1 MAEATTAMTP
11 GAMASGAAGTDL
23 DMPEVETA
31 VASVPTSGP
40 MAMIYRLTGGQSP
53 RQLLPAIAGIVVS
66 VIALG
71 FFVSSQQPERT
82 TLYASL
88 PESEKSRV
96 VDALKNA
103 GVDVALD
110 PTTGDVI
117 VPVSDYHSSRMTL
130 AAQGLPASIPDGYDA
145 LSDIP
150 MGSSRS
156 VETVRLKQTQE
167 VELARSIS
175 EIEGLVTAR
184 VHLAIPEKSVFAR
197 ASTPPSGSVFLQ
209 MENGRSLSRQQ
220 VDAIVHLVASS
231 VPFMA
236 KNDVTV
242 VDQYGNLLS
251 RAPQDSAGRVSDAQL
266 EHRIRLEDIYRNR
279 VISLV
284 TPIVGAGNVTAQ
296 VNLDIDFTRS
306 EVTEE
311 LMDPE
316 GNALRSEQ
324 RSSETSSEIIAK
336 GVPGATSN
344 SAPTQTEM
352 NTEQNLGT
360 TDPNSAKARS
370 TSETRNYEVSRTVST
385 TQRPSSQIT
394 GIQAAVLVREM
405 EVMNA
410 ETGLMEVQAIPD
422 EKLKEIEALI
432 ASAIGINDERGDS
445 LTVSSST
452 FVSALEGV
460 KKPWYD
466 MDWAV
471 NLMRQ
476 GLTILLMAVVV
487 LGVIRPLINRVMVPT
502 AQGGPGEAM
511 VSMDDDV
518 DLDTVEIQEGESLED
533 IKAKLKPKKAAISP
547 EMLDTAN
554 TYDDKVAVIRMIVS
568 DEAGRVSNV
577 FKNMMRGDMDPV

>member
-1 MAEATTAMTP
+1 MAEATTVMNPA
-11 GAMASGAAGTDL
+11 
-23 DMPEVETA
+23 EVGQGDEPTTQ
-31 VASVPTSGP
+31 VSTIPTSGP
-40 MAMIYRLTGGQSP
+40 MAVLYRVTGGQSL
-53 RQLLPAIAGIVVS
+53 RQVLPAAIGIIVAVVAI
-66 VIALG
+66 V
-71 FFVSSQQPERT
+71 FFVVSQQPERT

-88 PESEKSRV
+88 PEAEKARV
-96 VDALKNA
+96 IDALKNA
-103 GVDVALD
+103 GVDVTLD

-117 VPVSDYHSSRMTL
+117 VPVRDYHSSRMTL
-130 AAQGLPASIPDGYDA
+130 AAQGLPASIPDGYEA
-145 LSDIP
+145 LADIP

-156 VETVRLKQTQE
+156 VEQVRLKQTQE
-167 VELARSIS
+167 IELARSIS

-197 ASTPPSGSVFLQ
+197 ASTPPTASVFVQ

-220 VDAIVHLVASS
+220 VDAIVHLVSSS

-251 RAPQDSAGRVSDAQL
+251 RPPQDSAGMMSDAQL

-279 VISLV
+279 VIALV

-306 EVTEE
+306 ETTEE

-316 GNALRSEQ
+316 GTALRSEQ

-344 SAPTQTEM
+344 RAPTQTDIDTQQSTDS
-352 NTEQNLGT
+352 N
-360 TDPNSAKARS
+360 DPNSAKARS
-370 TSETRNYEVSRTVST
+370 SSETRNYEVSRTVST

-394 GIQAAVLVREM
+394 GIKAAVLVREM
-405 EVMNA
+405 EVVNP
-410 ETGLMEVQAIPD
+410 ETGLTEVQGIPK
-422 EKLKEIEALI
+422 EKLDEIEALV
-432 ASAIGINDERGDS
+432 SNAIGIDVDRGDS
-445 LTVSSST
+445 LTVSSSP

-471 NLMRQ
+471 VIMRQ
-476 GLTILLMAVVV
+476 GLTILIMAVVV
-487 LGVIRPLINRVMVPT
+487 LGVIRPLINRIMVPA
-502 AQGGPGEAM
+502 AQGGPGEA
-511 VSMDDDV
+511 VVNLDDDV

-577 FKNMMRGDMDPV
+577 FKSMMQKDMDTV

>member
-1 MAEATTAMTP
+1 MAEATNVMDPAAEGQTDDAATQ
-11 GAMASGAAGTDL
+11 MA
-23 DMPEVETA
+23 P
-31 VASVPTSGP
+31 VPVSGP
-40 MAMIYRLTGGQSP
+40 MAIVYRLTGGQSL
-53 RQLLPAIAGIVVS
+53 RQVLPAAVGIVVA
-66 VIALG
+66 VIGMA
-71 FFVSSQQPERT
+71 FFVVSQQPERT

-88 PESEKSRV
+88 PDSEKARV
-96 VDALKNA
+96 VDALTNA

-117 VPVSDYHSSRMTL
+117 VPVRDYHSSRMTL
-130 AAQGLPASIPDGYDA
+130 AAQGLPASIPDGYDS

-156 VETVRLKQTQE
+156 VENVRLKQSQE
-167 VELARSIS
+167 IELARSIS

-197 ASTPPSGSVFLQ
+197 ASTPPTGSVFVQ

-220 VDAIVHLVASS
+220 VDAIVHLVSSS
-231 VPFMA
+231 VPFMS

-242 VDQYGNLLS
+242 VDQYGNLMS
-251 RAPQDSAGRVSDAQL
+251 RAPQDSAGMMSDSQL

-279 VISLV
+279 VIALV
-284 TPIVGAGNVTAQ
+284 SPIVGAGNVTAQ
-296 VNLDIDFTRS
+296 VNLNIDFTRS

-311 LMDPE
+311 IMDPE
-316 GNALRSEQ
+316 GTVLRSEQ

-344 SAPTQTEM
+344 RAPTQTDID
-352 NTEQNLGT
+352 TQQNIDNS
-360 TDPNSAKARS
+360 DPNSAKARS
-370 TSETRNYEVSRTVST
+370 SSQTRNYEVSRTVST

-405 EVMNA
+405 EVLDP
-410 ETGLMEVQAIPD
+410 ETGLTQIQEIPQ
-422 EKLKEIEALI
+422 EKLDETEALVRNT
-432 ASAIGINDERGDS
+432 IGINSERGDS

-471 NLMRQ
+471 TIIRQ
-476 GLTILLMAVVV
+476 GLTILIMAVVV
-487 LGVIRPLINRVMVPT
+487 LGVIRPLINRIMVPAAT
-502 AQGGPGEAM
+502 GGPGEAI
-511 VSMDDDV
+511 VSMDEDV

-577 FKNMMRGDMDPV
+577 FKSMMRGDLDSA

>member
-1 MAEATTAMTP
+1 MAEATTVMDP
-11 GAMASGAAGTDL
+11 AAK
-23 DMPEVETA
+23 VEGDNPSTQ
-31 VASVPTSGP
+31 VAAYPTTGP
-40 MAMIYRLTGGQSP
+40 MGFVYRLTGGQSL
-53 RQLLPAIAGIVVS
+53 RQILLPATGVIVA
-66 VIALG
+66 VIGLV
-71 FFVSSQQPERT
+71 FFVVSQQPERT

-88 PESEKSRV
+88 PEAEKSRV
-96 VDALKNA
+96 VDALRNA
-103 GVDVALD
+103 GVDVTLD

-117 VPVSDYHSSRMTL
+117 VPVGDYHSSRMTL
-130 AAQGLPASIPDGYDA
+130 AAQGLPASIPDGYDS

-150 MGSSRS
+150 MGSSRL
-156 VETVRLKQTQE
+156 VENVRLKQTQE
-167 VELARSIS
+167 IELARSIG
-175 EIEGLVTAR
+175 EIDAVVAAR

-197 ASTPPSGSVFLQ
+197 ASTPPTASVFVQ

-220 VDAIVHLVASS
+220 VDAIVHLVSS
-231 VPFMA
+231 SIPFMA

-242 VDQYGNLLS
+242 VDQHGNLLS
-251 RAPQDSAGRVSDAQL
+251 RAPQDSAGMVSDAQL
-266 EHRIRLEDIYRNR
+266 EHRIRIEDIYRNR
-279 VISLV
+279 VIALV
-284 TPIVGAGNVTAQ
+284 SPIVGAGNVTAQ

-306 EVTEE
+306 EITEE
-311 LMDPE
+311 IMDPE
-316 GNALRSEQ
+316 GNAIRSEQ
-324 RSSETSSEIIAK
+324 RSSESSLEIIAK

-344 SAPTQTEM
+344 RAPTRTEVE
-352 NTEQNLGT
+352 TQQNS
-360 TDPNSAKARS
+360 DSASPNPAQARS

-405 EVMNA
+405 EVVNP
-410 ETGLMEVQAIPD
+410 ETGLKEVQEIPK
-422 EKLKEIEALI
+422 EKLDEIQALV
-432 ASAIGINDERGDS
+432 SNAIGIDLDRGDS

-452 FVSALEGV
+452 FVSSLEGV

-471 NLMRQ
+471 TIIRQ
-476 GLTILLMAVVV
+476 GLTILIMAVVV
-487 LGVIRPLINRVMVPT
+487 LGVIRPLINRIMVP
-502 AQGGPGEAM
+502 AAHGGPGEA
-511 VSMDDDV
+511 VVTMDDDV

-577 FKNMMRGDMDPV
+577 FKTMMQKDMDTV

>member
-1 MAEATTAMTP
+1 MAEATTVMDPA
-11 GAMASGAAGTDL
+11 AAGQGDEPATQ
-23 DMPEVETA
+23 VSTI
-31 VASVPTSGP
+31 PTSGP
-40 MAMIYRLTGGQSP
+40 MAVLYRVTGGQSL
-53 RQLLPAIAGIVVS
+53 RQVLPAVAGIIV
-66 VIALG
+66 ALVAIG
-71 FFVSSQQPERT
+71 FFVVSQQPERT

-88 PESEKSRV
+88 AEAEKARV
-96 VDALKNA
+96 IDALKNA

-117 VPVSDYHSSRMTL
+117 VPVRDYHSSRMTL
-130 AAQGLPASIPDGYDA
+130 AAQGLPASIPDGYDS

-156 VETVRLKQTQE
+156 VEQVRLKQTQE
-167 VELARSIS
+167 IELARSIS

-197 ASTPPSGSVFLQ
+197 ASTPPTASVFAQ

-220 VDAIVHLVASS
+220 VDAIVHLVSSS

-251 RAPQDSAGRVSDAQL
+251 RPPQDSAGMMSDAQL

-279 VISLV
+279 VIALV
-284 TPIVGAGNVTAQ
+284 SPIVGAGNVTAQ

-306 EVTEE
+306 EITEE
-311 LMDPE
+311 MMDPD

-324 RSSETSSEIIAK
+324 RSSESSSEIIAK

-344 SAPTQTEM
+344 RAPTQTDIDTQQSPD
-352 NTEQNLGT
+352 NN
-360 TDPNSAKARS
+360 DSDAAKARS

-405 EVMNA
+405 EVVNA
-410 ETGLMEVQAIPD
+410 ETGLTEVQEIPK
-422 EKLKEIEALI
+422 EKLDEIEALV
-432 ASAIGINDERGDS
+432 ANAIGIDADRGDS
-445 LTVSSST
+445 LTVTSST

-471 NLMRQ
+471 TIMRQ
-476 GLTILLMAVVV
+476 GLTILIMAVVV
-487 LGVIRPLINRVMVPT
+487 LGVIRPLINRIMVPA
-502 AQGGPGEAM
+502 AQGGPGEA
-511 VSMDDDV
+511 VVAMDDDV

-577 FKNMMRGDMDPV
+577 FKTMMQKDMDTV

>member
-1 MAEATTAMTP
+1 MAEATTVMDPAAEGQTDD
-11 GAMASGAAGTDL
+11 AATQMA
-23 DMPEVETA
+23 P
-31 VASVPTSGP
+31 VPVSGP
-40 MAMIYRLTGGQSP
+40 MAIVYRLTGGQSL
-53 RQLLPAIAGIVVS
+53 RQVLPAAVGIVVA
-66 VIALG
+66 VIGMA
-71 FFVSSQQPERT
+71 FFVVSQQPERT

-88 PESEKSRV
+88 PDSEKARV
-96 VDALKNA
+96 VDALTNA

-117 VPVSDYHSSRMTL
+117 VPVRDYHSSRMTL
-130 AAQGLPASIPDGYDA
+130 AAQGLPASIPDGYDS

-156 VETVRLKQTQE
+156 VENVRLKQSQE
-167 VELARSIS
+167 IELARSIS
-175 EIEGLVTAR
+175 EIDGLVTAR

-197 ASTPPSGSVFLQ
+197 ASTPPTGSVFVQ

-220 VDAIVHLVASS
+220 VDAIVHLVSSS
-231 VPFMA
+231 VPFMS

-242 VDQYGNLLS
+242 VDQYGNLMS
-251 RAPQDSAGRVSDAQL
+251 RAPQDSAGMMSDSQL

-279 VISLV
+279 VIALV
-284 TPIVGAGNVTAQ
+284 SPIVGAGNVTAQ
-296 VNLDIDFTRS
+296 VNLNIDFTRS

-311 LMDPE
+311 IMDPE
-316 GNALRSEQ
+316 GTVLRSEQ

-344 SAPTQTEM
+344 RAPTQTDID
-352 NTEQNLGT
+352 TQQNVDNS
-360 TDPNSAKARS
+360 DPNSANARS
-370 TSETRNYEVSRTVST
+370 SSQTRNYEVSRTVST

-405 EVMNA
+405 EVLDP
-410 ETGLMEVQAIPD
+410 ETGLTQIQEIPQ
-422 EKLKEIEALI
+422 EKLDEIEALVRNT
-432 ASAIGINDERGDS
+432 IGIDSERGDS

-471 NLMRQ
+471 TIMRQ
-476 GLTILLMAVVV
+476 GLTILIMAVVV
-487 LGVIRPLINRVMVPT
+487 LGVIRPLINRIMVPAAT
-502 AQGGPGEAM
+502 GGPGEAI
-511 VSMDDDV
+511 VSMDEDV

-577 FKNMMRGDMDPV
+577 FKSMMRGDLDSA

>member
-1 MAEATTAMTP
+1 MAEATTVMNPA
-11 GAMASGAAGTDL
+11 
-23 DMPEVETA
+23 EVGQGDEPTTQ
-31 VASVPTSGP
+31 VSTIPTSGP
-40 MAMIYRLTGGQSP
+40 MAILYRVTGGQSL
-53 RQLLPAIAGIVVS
+53 RQVLPAAIGIIV
-66 VIALG
+66 ALVAIV
-71 FFVSSQQPERT
+71 FFVVSQQPERT

-88 PESEKSRV
+88 PEAEKARV
-96 VDALKNA
+96 IDALKNA
-103 GVDVALD
+103 GVDVTLD

-117 VPVSDYHSSRMTL
+117 VPVRDYHSSRMTL
-130 AAQGLPASIPDGYDA
+130 AAQGLPASIPDGYEA
-145 LSDIP
+145 LADIP

-156 VETVRLKQTQE
+156 VEQVRLKQTQE
-167 VELARSIS
+167 IELARSIS

-197 ASTPPSGSVFLQ
+197 ASTPPTASVFIQ

-220 VDAIVHLVASS
+220 VDAIVHLVSSS

-251 RAPQDSAGRVSDAQL
+251 RPPQDSAGMMSDAQL

-279 VISLV
+279 VIALV

-306 EVTEE
+306 ETTEE

-316 GNALRSEQ
+316 GTALRSEQ

-344 SAPTQTEM
+344 RAPTQTDIDTQQSTDS
-352 NTEQNLGT
+352 N
-360 TDPNSAKARS
+360 DPNSAKARS
-370 TSETRNYEVSRTVST
+370 SSETRNYEVSRTVST

-394 GIQAAVLVREM
+394 GIKAAVLVREM
-405 EVMNA
+405 EVVNP
-410 ETGLMEVQAIPD
+410 ETGLTEVQGIPK
-422 EKLKEIEALI
+422 EKLDEIEALV
-432 ASAIGINDERGDS
+432 SNAIGIDVDRGDS
-445 LTVSSST
+445 LTVSSSP

-471 NLMRQ
+471 VIMRQ
-476 GLTILLMAVVV
+476 GLTILIMAVVV
-487 LGVIRPLINRVMVPT
+487 LGVIRPLINRIMVPA
-502 AQGGPGEAM
+502 AQGGPGEA
-511 VSMDDDV
+511 VVNLDDDV

-577 FKNMMRGDMDPV
+577 FKSMMQKDMDTV

>member
-1 MAEATTAMTP
+1 MAEATTVMDPA
-11 GAMASGAAGTDL
+11 AAGQGNEPSTQ
-23 DMPEVETA
+23 VTI
-31 VASVPTSGP
+31 PTSGP
-40 MAMIYRLTGGQSP
+40 MAILYRVTGGQSL
-53 RQLLPAIAGIVVS
+53 RQVLPAVAGIIVAL
-66 VIALG
+66 IAIV
-71 FFVSSQQPERT
+71 FFVISQQPERT
-82 TLYASL
+82 TLYAAL
-88 PESEKSRV
+88 PEAEKARV
-96 VDALKNA
+96 IEALTNA

-117 VPVSDYHSSRMTL
+117 VPVRDYHSSRMTL
-130 AAQGLPASIPDGYDA
+130 AAQGLPASIPDGYDSLA
-145 LSDIP
+145 DIP

-156 VETVRLKQTQE
+156 VEQVRLKQTQE
-167 VELARSIS
+167 IELARSIS
-175 EIEGLVTAR
+175 EIQGLVTAR

-197 ASTPPSGSVFLQ
+197 ASTPPTASVFAQ

-220 VDAIVHLVASS
+220 VDAIVHLVSSS

-251 RAPQDSAGRVSDAQL
+251 RPPQDSAGMMSDAQL

-279 VISLV
+279 VIALV
-284 TPIVGAGNVTAQ
+284 SPIVGAGNVTAQ

-306 EVTEE
+306 EITEE
-311 LMDPE
+311 LMDPK
-316 GNALRSEQ
+316 GNVLRSEQ
-324 RSSETSSEIIAK
+324 RSSESSSEIIAK

-344 SAPTQTEM
+344 RAPTQTDIDTQQSAD
-352 NTEQNLGT
+352 NS
-360 TDPNSAKARS
+360 DPNSAKARS

-394 GIQAAVLVREM
+394 SIQAAVLVREM
-405 EVMNA
+405 EVLNA
-410 ETGLMEVQAIPD
+410 ETGLTEVEEIPED
-422 EKLKEIEALI
+422 KLAEIEALV
-432 ASAIGINDERGDS
+432 SNAIGIDAERGDS
-445 LTVSSST
+445 LTVTSST

-471 NLMRQ
+471 TIMRQ
-476 GLTILLMAVVV
+476 GLTILIMAVVV
-487 LGVIRPLINRVMVPT
+487 LGVIRPLINRIMVPA
-502 AQGGPGEAM
+502 AQGGPGEAV
-511 VSMDDDV
+511 VSLDDDV

-577 FKNMMRGDMDPV
+577 FKTMMQKDLDTV

>member
-1 MAEATTAMTP
+1 MAEATTVMDP
-11 GAMASGAAGTDL
+11 AANGQSDDAATD
-23 DMPEVETA
+23 
-31 VASVPTSGP
+31 VATVPTSGP
-40 MAMIYRLTGGQSP
+40 MAVVYRLTGGQSM
-53 RQLLPAIAGIVVS
+53 RQILPAAIGIVVA
-66 VIALG
+66 VIG
-71 FFVSSQQPERT
+71 MVFFVVSQQPERT

-88 PESEKSRV
+88 PDSEKARV

-117 VPVSDYHSSRMTL
+117 VPVRDYHSSRMTL
-130 AAQGLPASIPDGYDA
+130 AAQGLPASIPDGYDS

-150 MGSSRS
+150 MGSSRL
-156 VETVRLKQTQE
+156 VENVRLKQTQE
-167 VELARSIS
+167 IELARSIS

-197 ASTPPSGSVFLQ
+197 ASTPPTASVFVQ

-220 VDAIVHLVASS
+220 VDAVVHLVASS
-231 VPFMA
+231 IPFMA

-251 RAPQDSAGRVSDAQL
+251 RAPQDSAGMVSDAQL

-279 VISLV
+279 VIALV
-284 TPIVGAGNVTAQ
+284 SPIVGAGNVTAQ
-296 VNLDIDFTRS
+296 VNLNIDFTRS

-311 LMDPE
+311 VMDPE
-316 GNALRSEQ
+316 GTALRSEQ
-324 RSSETSSEIIAK
+324 RSSETSSEIIAR
-336 GVPGATSN
+336 GIPGATSN
-344 SAPTQTEM
+344 RAPTQTDV
-352 NTEQNLGT
+352 TTQQNADSS
-360 TDPNSAKARS
+360 DPNSAKARS
-370 TSETRNYEVSRTVST
+370 SSETRNYEVSRTVST

-405 EVMNA
+405 EVVDP
-410 ETGLMEVQAIPD
+410 ETGLSQIQEIPQD
-422 EKLKEIEALI
+422 KLDEIEALV
-432 ASAIGINDERGDS
+432 SNAIGIDEERGDS

-452 FVSALEGV
+452 FVSALEGI

-471 NLMRQ
+471 TIMRQ
-476 GLTILLMAVVV
+476 GLTILIMAVVV
-487 LGVIRPLINRVMVPT
+487 LGVIRPLINRIMVPAAT
-502 AQGGPGEAM
+502 GGPGEAV
-511 VSMDDDV
+511 VSLDEDV

-577 FKNMMRGDMDPV
+577 FKSMMRGDLDSA

>member
-1 MAEATTAMTP
+1 MAEATTVMNPA
-11 GAMASGAAGTDL
+11 
-23 DMPEVETA
+23 EVSQVDESTTQ
-31 VASVPTSGP
+31 VSTIPKSGP
-40 MAMIYRLTGGQSP
+40 MAILYRVTGGQSL
-53 RQLLPAIAGIVVS
+53 RQVLPAAIGIIV
-66 VIALG
+66 ALVAIV
-71 FFVSSQQPERT
+71 FFVVSQQPERT

-88 PESEKSRV
+88 PEAEKARV
-96 VDALKNA
+96 IDALKNA
-103 GVDVALD
+103 GVDVTLD

-117 VPVSDYHSSRMTL
+117 VPVRDYHSSRMTL
-130 AAQGLPASIPDGYDA
+130 AAQGLPASIPDGYEA
-145 LSDIP
+145 LADIP

-156 VETVRLKQTQE
+156 VEQVRLKQSQE
-167 VELARSIS
+167 IELARSIS

-197 ASTPPSGSVFLQ
+197 ASTPPTASVFIQ
-209 MENGRSLSRQQ
+209 MENGRSLARQQ
-220 VDAIVHLVASS
+220 VDAIVHLVSSS

-251 RAPQDSAGRVSDAQL
+251 RPPQDSAGMMSDAQL

-279 VISLV
+279 VIALV
-284 TPIVGAGNVTAQ
+284 SPIVGAGNVTAQ

-306 EVTEE
+306 ETTEE

-316 GNALRSEQ
+316 GTALRSEQ

-344 SAPTQTEM
+344 RAPSQTDIDTQQSTD
-352 NTEQNLGT
+352 NN
-360 TDPNSAKARS
+360 DPNSAKARS
-370 TSETRNYEVSRTVST
+370 SSETRNYEVSRTVST

-394 GIQAAVLVREM
+394 GIKAAVLVREM
-405 EVMNA
+405 EVLNP
-410 ETGLMEVQAIPD
+410 ETGLTEVQEIPE
-422 EKLKEIEALI
+422 EKLDEIKALV
-432 ASAIGINDERGDS
+432 SNAIGIDVDRGDN

-452 FVSALEGV
+452 FVSALEGI

-471 NLMRQ
+471 VIMRQ
-476 GLTILLMAVVV
+476 GLTILIMAVVV
-487 LGVIRPLINRVMVPT
+487 LGVIRPLINRIMVPA
-502 AQGGPGEAM
+502 AQGGPGEAI
-511 VSMDDDV
+511 VNLDDDV

-577 FKNMMRGDMDPV
+577 FKSMMQKDMDTV

>member
-1 MAEATTAMTP
+1 MAEATTVIDPA
-11 GAMASGAAGTDL
+11 AAGQGDEPSTS
-23 DMPEVETA
+23 VST
-31 VASVPTSGP
+31 VPTSGP
-40 MAMIYRLTGGQSP
+40 MAVLYRITGGQSL
-53 RQLLPAIAGIVVS
+53 RQVLPAAIGVV
-66 VIALG
+66 VALVAII
-71 FFVSSQQPERT
+71 FFVVSQQPERT

-88 PESEKSRV
+88 PEAEKARV
-96 VDALKNA
+96 IDALKNA

-117 VPVSDYHSSRMTL
+117 VPVRDYHSSRMTL
-130 AAQGLPASIPDGYDA
+130 AAQGLPASIPDGYDSLA
-145 LSDIP
+145 NIP

-156 VETVRLKQTQE
+156 VEQVRLKQTQE
-167 VELARSIS
+167 IELARSIS
-175 EIEGLVTAR
+175 EIQGLVTAR

-197 ASTPPSGSVFLQ
+197 ASTPPTASVFVQ

-220 VDAIVHLVASS
+220 VDAIVHLVSSS

-251 RAPQDSAGRVSDAQL
+251 RPPQDSAGMVSDAQL
-266 EHRIRLEDIYRNR
+266 EHRIRLEEIYRNR
-279 VISLV
+279 VIALV
-284 TPIVGAGNVTAQ
+284 SPIVGAGNVTAQ
-296 VNLDIDFTRS
+296 VNLAIDFTRS
-306 EVTEE
+306 EITEE

-316 GNALRSEQ
+316 GTALRSEQ
-324 RSSETSSEIIAK
+324 RSSESSSELIAK

-344 SAPTQTEM
+344 RAPTQTEIETQQTID
-352 NTEQNLGT
+352 NS
-360 TDPNSAKARS
+360 DPNAAKARS

-394 GIQAAVLVREM
+394 SIQAAVLVREM
-405 EVMNA
+405 EVVNP
-410 ETGLMEVQAIPD
+410 ETGLTEVKEIPK
-422 EKLKEIEALI
+422 EKLDEIKALVS
-432 ASAIGINDERGDS
+432 SAIGIDADRGDS

-471 NLMRQ
+471 TIMRQ
-476 GLTILLMAVVV
+476 GLTILIMAVVV
-487 LGVIRPLINRVMVPT
+487 LGVIRPLINRIMVPA
-502 AQGGPGEAM
+502 AQGGPGEAV
-511 VSMDDDV
+511 VSLDEDV

-533 IKAKLKPKKAAISP
+533 IKAKLKPKKASISP

-577 FKNMMRGDMDPV
+577 FKTMMQNDMDPV

>member
-1 MAEATTAMTP
+1 MAEATTVMNPA
-11 GAMASGAAGTDL
+11 
-23 DMPEVETA
+23 EVSQGDEPTTQ
-31 VASVPTSGP
+31 VSTIPTSGP
-40 MAMIYRLTGGQSP
+40 MAVLYRVTGGQSL
-53 RQLLPAIAGIVVS
+53 RQVLPAAIGIIVAVVAI
-66 VIALG
+66 V
-71 FFVSSQQPERT
+71 FFVVSQQPERT

-88 PESEKSRV
+88 PEAEKARV
-96 VDALKNA
+96 IDALKNA
-103 GVDVALD
+103 GVDVTLD

-117 VPVSDYHSSRMTL
+117 VPVRDYHSSRMTL
-130 AAQGLPASIPDGYDA
+130 AAQGLPASIPDGYEA
-145 LSDIP
+145 LSDLP

-156 VETVRLKQTQE
+156 VEQVRLKQTQE
-167 VELARSIS
+167 IELARSVS
-175 EIEGLVTAR
+175 EIEGVVSAR
-184 VHLAIPEKSVFAR
+184 IHLAIPEKSVFAR
-197 ASTPPSGSVFLQ
+197 ASTPPSASVFVQ

-220 VDAIVHLVASS
+220 VDAIVHLVSSS

-251 RAPQDSAGRVSDAQL
+251 RPPQDSAGMVSDAQL

-279 VISLV
+279 VIALV

-296 VNLDIDFTRS
+296 VNLDIDFTRI
-306 EVTEE
+306 ETTEE
-311 LMDPE
+311 VMDPE
-316 GNALRSEQ
+316 GTALRSEQ

-344 SAPTQTEM
+344 RAPTQTDID
-352 NTEQNLGT
+352 NKQSTDSN
-360 TDPNSAKARS
+360 DPNSAKARS
-370 TSETRNYEVSRTVST
+370 SSETRNYEVSRTVST

-394 GIQAAVLVREM
+394 GIKAAVLVREM
-405 EVMNA
+405 EVVNP
-410 ETGLMEVQAIPD
+410 ETGLTEVQGIPE
-422 EKLKEIEALI
+422 EKLDEIKALV
-432 ASAIGINDERGDS
+432 SNAIGIDIDRGDS
-445 LTVSSST
+445 LTVSSSA
-452 FVSALEGV
+452 FVSSLEGI

-471 NLMRQ
+471 VIMRQ
-476 GLTILLMAVVV
+476 GLTILIMAVVV
-487 LGVIRPLINRVMVPT
+487 LGVIRPLINRIMVPA
-502 AQGGPGEAM
+502 AQGGPGEA
-511 VSMDDDV
+511 VVNLDDDV

-577 FKNMMRGDMDPV
+577 FKSMMQKDMDTV

>member
-1 MAEATTAMTP
+1 MADATTVMDPAAE
-11 GAMASGAAGTDL
+11 GEVDGAATN
-23 DMPEVETA
+23 
-31 VASVPTSGP
+31 VATVPTSGP
-40 MAMIYRLTGGQSP
+40 MAILYRLTGGQSL
-53 RQLLPAIAGIVVS
+53 RQVLPAAVGIVVA
-66 VIALG
+66 VIGMA
-71 FFVSSQQPERT
+71 FFVVSQQPERT

-88 PESEKSRV
+88 PDSEKARV
-96 VDALKNA
+96 VDALTNA

-117 VPVSDYHSSRMTL
+117 VPVRDYHSSRMTL
-130 AAQGLPASIPDGYDA
+130 AAQGLPASIPDGYDT
-145 LSDIP
+145 LSDLP

-156 VETVRLKQTQE
+156 VESVRLKQTQE
-167 VELARSIS
+167 IELARSIS

-197 ASTPPSGSVFLQ
+197 ASTPPTGSVFVQ

-220 VDAIVHLVASS
+220 VDAIVHLVSSS

-242 VDQYGNLLS
+242 VDQYGNLMS
-251 RAPQDSAGRVSDAQL
+251 RPPQDSAGMMSDSQL
-266 EHRIRLEDIYRNR
+266 EHRIRLEEIYRNR
-279 VISLV
+279 VIALV
-284 TPIVGAGNVTAQ
+284 SPIVGAGNVTAQ

-311 LMDPE
+311 IMDPE
-316 GNALRSEQ
+316 GTALRSEQ
-324 RSSETSSEIIAK
+324 SSSETSSEIIAK
-336 GVPGATSN
+336 GIPGATSN
-344 SAPTQTEM
+344 RAPAQTDIDTQ
-352 NTEQNLGT
+352 QSLDAG
-360 TDPNSAKARS
+360 DPNSAKARS
-370 TSETRNYEVSRTVST
+370 SSQTRNYEVSRTVST

-405 EVMNA
+405 ETRDP
-410 ETGLMEVQAIPD
+410 ETGLTQIQEIPQ
-422 EKLKEIEALI
+422 EKLDEITALV
-432 ASAIGINDERGDS
+432 ANTIGIDEERGDS

-452 FVSALEGV
+452 FVSALEGI

-471 NLMRQ
+471 TIMRQ
-476 GLTILLMAVVV
+476 GLTILIMAVVV
-487 LGVIRPLINRVMVPT
+487 LGVIRPLINRIMVPAAT
-502 AQGGPGEAM
+502 GGPGEAV
-511 VSMDDDV
+511 VSMDEDV

-577 FKNMMRGDMDPV
+577 FKSMMRGDLDSA

>member
-1 MAEATTAMTP
+1 MAEATTVMDPA
-11 GAMASGAAGTDL
+11 AAGQGNEPSTQ
-23 DMPEVETA
+23 VS
-31 VASVPTSGP
+31 SVPTSGP
-40 MAMIYRLTGGQSP
+40 MAILYRVTGGQSL
-53 RQLLPAIAGIVVS
+53 RQVLPAAGGIIV
-66 VIALG
+66 ALVAIV
-71 FFVSSQQPERT
+71 FFVISQQPERT

-88 PESEKSRV
+88 PEAEKSRV
-96 VDALKNA
+96 IDALKNA

-110 PTTGDVI
+110 PTTGEVI
-117 VPVSDYHSSRMTL
+117 VPVRDYHTSRMTL
-130 AAQGLPASIPDGYDA
+130 AAQGLPASIPDGYDSLA
-145 LSDIP
+145 DIP

-156 VETVRLKQTQE
+156 VEQVRLKQTQE
-167 VELARSIS
+167 IELARSIS
-175 EIEGLVTAR
+175 EIEGLVSAR

-197 ASTPPSGSVFLQ
+197 ASTPPTASVFAQ

-220 VDAIVHLVASS
+220 VDAIVHLVSSS

-251 RAPQDSAGRVSDAQL
+251 RPPQDSAGMMSDAQL
-266 EHRIRLEDIYRNR
+266 EHRIRLEEIYRNR
-279 VISLV
+279 VIALV
-284 TPIVGAGNVTAQ
+284 SPIVGAGNVTAQ

-306 EVTEE
+306 EITEE

-344 SAPTQTEM
+344 RAPTQTDIDTQQSSD
-352 NTEQNLGT
+352 NS
-360 TDPNSAKARS
+360 DPNSAKARS

-385 TQRPSSQIT
+385 TQRPSSQIN
-394 GIQAAVLVREM
+394 GIQAAVLIREM
-405 EVMNA
+405 EVVNP
-410 ETGLMEVQAIPD
+410 ETGLTEVQKIPE
-422 EKLKEIEALI
+422 EKLDEIKALV
-432 ASAIGINDERGDS
+432 ANTIGIDADRGDS

-452 FVSALEGV
+452 FVSALEGF

-471 NLMRQ
+471 TIMRQ
-476 GLTILLMAVVV
+476 GLTILIMAVVV
-487 LGVIRPLINRVMVPT
+487 LGVIRPLINRIMVPA
-502 AQGGPGEAM
+502 AQGGPGEA
-511 VSMDDDV
+511 VVTLDDDV

-577 FKNMMRGDMDPV
+577 FKTMMQKDMDTV

>member
-1 MAEATTAMTP
+1 MAEATTVMDPA
-11 GAMASGAAGTDL
+11 AAGQGDEPTTQ
-23 DMPEVETA
+23 VSTI
-31 VASVPTSGP
+31 PTSGP
-40 MAMIYRLTGGQSP
+40 MAVLYRVTGGQSL
-53 RQLLPAIAGIVVS
+53 RQVLPAVAGIIV
-66 VIALG
+66 ALVAIS
-71 FFVSSQQPERT
+71 FFVVSQQPQRT

-88 PESEKSRV
+88 PEAEKARV

-117 VPVSDYHSSRMTL
+117 VPVRDYHSSRMTL
-130 AAQGLPASIPDGYDA
+130 AAQGLPASIPDGYDSLA
-145 LSDIP
+145 DIP

-156 VETVRLKQTQE
+156 VEQVRLRQTQE
-167 VELARSIS
+167 IELARSIS
-175 EIEGLVTAR
+175 EIQGLVTAR

-197 ASTPPSGSVFLQ
+197 ASTPPTASVFAQ

-220 VDAIVHLVASS
+220 VDAIVHLVSSS

-251 RAPQDSAGRVSDAQL
+251 RPPQDSAGMMSDAQL

-279 VISLV
+279 VIALV
-284 TPIVGAGNVTAQ
+284 SPIVGAGNVTAQ

-306 EVTEE
+306 EITEE
-311 LMDPE
+311 MMDPD

-324 RSSETSSEIIAK
+324 RSSESSSEIIAK

-344 SAPTQTEM
+344 RAPTQTDID
-352 NTEQNLGT
+352 TQQSSDKS
-360 TDPNSAKARS
+360 DPDAAKARS
-370 TSETRNYEVSRTVST
+370 SSETRNYEVSRTVST
-385 TQRPSSQIT
+385 TQHPSSQIT
-394 GIQAAVLVREM
+394 GIHAAVLVREM
-405 EVMNA
+405 EVVNP
-410 ETGLMEVQAIPD
+410 ETGVSEVQEIPE
-422 EKLKEIEALI
+422 EKLDEIEALI
-432 ASAIGINDERGDS
+432 ANAIGIDADRGDS
-445 LTVSSST
+445 LTVTGST

-471 NLMRQ
+471 TVMRQ
-476 GLTILLMAVVV
+476 GLTILIMAVVV
-487 LGVIRPLINRVMVPT
+487 LGVIRPLINRIMVPA
-502 AQGGPGEAM
+502 AQGGPGEA
-511 VSMDDDV
+511 VVAMDDDV
-518 DLDTVEIQEGESLED
+518 DLDTVEIQDGESLED
-533 IKAKLKPKKAAISP
+533 IKAKLKPKKASISP

-577 FKNMMRGDMDPV
+577 FKTMMQKDMDTV

>member
-1 MAEATTAMTP
+1 MAEATTVMNPA
-11 GAMASGAAGTDL
+11 
-23 DMPEVETA
+23 EVSQGDEPTTQ
-31 VASVPTSGP
+31 VSTIPTSGP
-40 MAMIYRLTGGQSP
+40 MAVLYRVTGGQSL
-53 RQLLPAIAGIVVS
+53 RQVLPAAIGIIVAVVAI
-66 VIALG
+66 V
-71 FFVSSQQPERT
+71 FFVVSQQPERT

-88 PESEKSRV
+88 PEAEKARV
-96 VDALKNA
+96 IDALKNA
-103 GVDVALD
+103 GVDVTLD

-117 VPVSDYHSSRMTL
+117 VPVRDYHSSRMTL
-130 AAQGLPASIPDGYDA
+130 AAQGLPASIPDGYEA
-145 LSDIP
+145 LSDLP

-156 VETVRLKQTQE
+156 VEQVRLKQTQE
-167 VELARSIS
+167 IELARSVS
-175 EIEGLVTAR
+175 EIEGVVSAR
-184 VHLAIPEKSVFAR
+184 IHLAIPEKSVFAR
-197 ASTPPSGSVFLQ
+197 ASTPPSASVFVQ

-220 VDAIVHLVASS
+220 VDAIVHLVSSS

-251 RAPQDSAGRVSDAQL
+251 RPPQDSAGMVSDAQL

-279 VISLV
+279 VIALV

-306 EVTEE
+306 ETTEE
-311 LMDPE
+311 VMDPE
-316 GNALRSEQ
+316 GTALRSEQ

-344 SAPTQTEM
+344 RAPTQTDID
-352 NTEQNLGT
+352 NKQSTDSN
-360 TDPNSAKARS
+360 DPNSAKARS
-370 TSETRNYEVSRTVST
+370 SSETRNYEVSRTVST

-394 GIQAAVLVREM
+394 GIKAAVLVREM
-405 EVMNA
+405 EVVNP
-410 ETGLMEVQAIPD
+410 ETGLTEVQGIPE
-422 EKLKEIEALI
+422 EKLDEIKALV
-432 ASAIGINDERGDS
+432 SNAIGIDIDRGDS
-445 LTVSSST
+445 LTVSSSA
-452 FVSALEGV
+452 FVSSLEGI

-471 NLMRQ
+471 VIMRQ
-476 GLTILLMAVVV
+476 GLTILIMAVVV
-487 LGVIRPLINRVMVPT
+487 LGVIRPLINRIMVPA
-502 AQGGPGEAM
+502 AQGGPGEA
-511 VSMDDDV
+511 VVNLDDDV

-577 FKNMMRGDMDPV
+577 FKSMMQKDMDTV

>member
-1 MAEATTAMTP
+1 
-11 GAMASGAAGTDL
+11 
-23 DMPEVETA
+23 
-31 VASVPTSGP
+31 
-40 MAMIYRLTGGQSP
+40 
-53 RQLLPAIAGIVVS
+53 
-66 VIALG
+66 
-71 FFVSSQQPERT
+71 
-82 TLYASL
+82 
-88 PESEKSRV
+88 
-96 VDALKNA
+96 
-103 GVDVALD
+103 
-110 PTTGDVI
+110 
-117 VPVSDYHSSRMTL
+117 MTL

-145 LSDIP
+145 LADIP

-156 VETVRLKQTQE
+156 VEQVRLKQTQE
-167 VELARSIS
+167 IELARSVS

-197 ASTPPSGSVFLQ
+197 ASTPPTASVFVQ

-220 VDAIVHLVASS
+220 VDAIVHLVSSS

-251 RAPQDSAGRVSDAQL
+251 RPPQDSAGMMSDAQL

-279 VISLV
+279 VIALV

-306 EVTEE
+306 ETTEE
-311 LMDPE
+311 VMDPE
-316 GNALRSEQ
+316 GTALRSEQ

-344 SAPTQTEM
+344 RAPTQTDIE
-352 NTEQNLGT
+352 NQQSTDSN
-360 TDPNSAKARS
+360 DPNSANARS
-370 TSETRNYEVSRTVST
+370 SSETRNYEVSRTVST

-394 GIQAAVLVREM
+394 GIKAAVLVREM
-405 EVMNA
+405 EVVNP
-410 ETGLMEVQAIPD
+410 ETGLTEVQGIPE
-422 EKLKEIEALI
+422 EKLDEIKALV
-432 ASAIGINDERGDS
+432 SNAIGIDIDRGDS
-445 LTVSSST
+445 LTVSSSA
-452 FVSALEGV
+452 FVSSLEGI

-471 NLMRQ
+471 VIMRQ
-476 GLTILLMAVVV
+476 GLTILIMAVVV
-487 LGVIRPLINRVMVPT
+487 LGVIRPLINRIMVPA
-502 AQGGPGEAM
+502 AQGGPGEA
-511 VSMDDDV
+511 VVNLDDDV

-577 FKNMMRGDMDPV
+577 FKSMMQKDMDTV

>member
-11 GAMASGAAGTDL
+11 GAMAPGAAGTDL
-23 DMPEVETA
+23 DMPEVATA

-53 RQLLPAIAGIVVS
+53 RQLMPAIAGIVVT

-117 VPVSDYHSSRMTL
+117 VPVADYHSSRMTL

-145 LSDIP
+145 LGDIP

-156 VETVRLKQTQE
+156 VENVRLKQTQE

-344 SAPTQTEM
+344 NAPTQTEM

-487 LGVIRPLINRVMVPT
+487 LGVIRPLINRVMVPS

>member
-1 MAEATTAMTP
+1 MAEATTVMDP
-11 GAMASGAAGTDL
+11 AARGQSDDATTD
-23 DMPEVETA
+23 
-31 VASVPTSGP
+31 VATVPTSGP
-40 MAMIYRLTGGQSP
+40 MAIVYRLTGGQSL
-53 RQLLPAIAGIVVS
+53 RQIVPAAIGIVV
-66 VIALG
+66 ALIG
-71 FFVSSQQPERT
+71 MVFFVVSQQPERT

-88 PESEKSRV
+88 PDSEKARV

-117 VPVSDYHSSRMTL
+117 VPVRDYHSSRMTL
-130 AAQGLPASIPDGYDA
+130 AAQGLPASIPDGYDSLA
-145 LSDIP
+145 DIP

-156 VETVRLKQTQE
+156 VENVRLKQTQE
-167 VELARSIS
+167 IELARSIS

-197 ASTPPSGSVFLQ
+197 ASTPPTASVFVQ

-220 VDAIVHLVASS
+220 VDAVVHLVSSS

-251 RAPQDSAGRVSDAQL
+251 RAPQDSAGMVSDAQL

-279 VISLV
+279 VIALV
-284 TPIVGAGNVTAQ
+284 SPIVGAGNVTAQ
-296 VNLDIDFTRS
+296 VNLNIDFTRS

-311 LMDPE
+311 VMDPE
-316 GNALRSEQ
+316 GTALRSEQ
-324 RSSETSSEIIAK
+324 RSSETSSEIIAR
-336 GVPGATSN
+336 GIPGATSN
-344 SAPTQTEM
+344 RAPTQTDV
-352 NTEQNLGT
+352 TTQQNADGS
-360 TDPNSAKARS
+360 DPNSAKARS
-370 TSETRNYEVSRTVST
+370 SSETRNYEVSRTVST

-405 EVMNA
+405 EIVDP
-410 ETGLMEVQAIPD
+410 ETGLSQIQEIPQD
-422 EKLKEIEALI
+422 KLDEIEALV
-432 ASAIGINDERGDS
+432 SNAIGIDEERGDS

-452 FVSALEGV
+452 FVSSLEGI

-471 NLMRQ
+471 TIMRQ
-476 GLTILLMAVVV
+476 GLTILIMAVVV
-487 LGVIRPLINRVMVPT
+487 LGVIRPLINRIMVPAAT
-502 AQGGPGEAM
+502 GGPGEAV
-511 VSMDDDV
+511 VSLDEDV

-577 FKNMMRGDMDPV
+577 FKSMMRGDLDSA

>member
-1 MAEATTAMTP
+1 MAEATTVMNPA
-11 GAMASGAAGTDL
+11 
-23 DMPEVETA
+23 EVGQGDEPTTQ
-31 VASVPTSGP
+31 VSTIPTSGP
-40 MAMIYRLTGGQSP
+40 MAVLYRVTGGQSL
-53 RQLLPAIAGIVVS
+53 RQVLPAAIGIIVAVVAI
-66 VIALG
+66 V
-71 FFVSSQQPERT
+71 FFVVAQQPERT

-88 PESEKSRV
+88 PEAEKARV
-96 VDALKNA
+96 IDALKNA
-103 GVDVALD
+103 GVDVTLD

-117 VPVSDYHSSRMTL
+117 VPVRDYHSSRMTL
-130 AAQGLPASIPDGYDA
+130 AAQGLPASIPDGYEA
-145 LSDIP
+145 LADIP

-156 VETVRLKQTQE
+156 VEQVRLKQTQE
-167 VELARSIS
+167 IELARSIS

-197 ASTPPSGSVFLQ
+197 ASTPPTASVFVQ

-220 VDAIVHLVASS
+220 VDAIVHLVSSS

-251 RAPQDSAGRVSDAQL
+251 RPPQDSAGMMSDAQL

-279 VISLV
+279 VIALV

-306 EVTEE
+306 ETTEE

-316 GNALRSEQ
+316 GTALRSEQ

-344 SAPTQTEM
+344 RAPTQTDIDTQQSTDS
-352 NTEQNLGT
+352 N
-360 TDPNSAKARS
+360 DPNSAKARS
-370 TSETRNYEVSRTVST
+370 SSETRNYEVSRTVST

-394 GIQAAVLVREM
+394 GIKAAVLVREM
-405 EVMNA
+405 EVVNP
-410 ETGLMEVQAIPD
+410 ETGLTEVQGIPK
-422 EKLKEIEALI
+422 EKLDEIEALV
-432 ASAIGINDERGDS
+432 SNAIGIDVDRGDS

-471 NLMRQ
+471 VIMRQ
-476 GLTILLMAVVV
+476 GLTILIMAVVV
-487 LGVIRPLINRVMVPT
+487 LGVIRPLINRIMVPA
-502 AQGGPGEAM
+502 AQGGPGEA
-511 VSMDDDV
+511 VVNLDDDV

-577 FKNMMRGDMDPV
+577 FKSMMQKDMDTV

>member
-1 MAEATTAMTP
+1 MAEATTVMDPA
-11 GAMASGAAGTDL
+11 AAGQGDEPATQ
-23 DMPEVETA
+23 VSTI
-31 VASVPTSGP
+31 PTSGP
-40 MAMIYRLTGGQSP
+40 MAVLYRVTGGQSL
-53 RQLLPAIAGIVVS
+53 RQVLPAVAGIIV
-66 VIALG
+66 ALVAIG
-71 FFVSSQQPERT
+71 FFVVSQQPERT

-88 PESEKSRV
+88 PEAEKARV
-96 VDALKNA
+96 IDALKNA

-117 VPVSDYHSSRMTL
+117 VPVRDYHSSRMTL
-130 AAQGLPASIPDGYDA
+130 AAQGLPASIPDGYDSLA
-145 LSDIP
+145 DIP

-156 VETVRLKQTQE
+156 VEQVRLKQTQE
-167 VELARSIS
+167 IELARSIS
-175 EIEGLVTAR
+175 EIEGLVSAR

-197 ASTPPSGSVFLQ
+197 ASTPLTASVFAQ

-220 VDAIVHLVASS
+220 VDAIVHLVSSS

-251 RAPQDSAGRVSDAQL
+251 RPPQDSAGMMSDAQL

-279 VISLV
+279 VIALV
-284 TPIVGAGNVTAQ
+284 SPIVGAGNVTAQ

-311 LMDPE
+311 MMDPN

-324 RSSETSSEIIAK
+324 RSSESSSEIIAK

-344 SAPTQTEM
+344 RAPTQTDIDTQQSPD
-352 NTEQNLGT
+352 NS
-360 TDPNSAKARS
+360 DPDAAKARS

-405 EVMNA
+405 EVVNP
-410 ETGLMEVQAIPD
+410 ETGLTEVQEIPK
-422 EKLKEIEALI
+422 EKLGEIEALV
-432 ASAIGINDERGDS
+432 ANAIGIDTDRGDS
-445 LTVSSST
+445 LTVTSST

-471 NLMRQ
+471 TIMRQ
-476 GLTILLMAVVV
+476 GLTILIMAVVV
-487 LGVIRPLINRVMVPT
+487 LGVIRPLINRIMVPA
-502 AQGGPGEAM
+502 AQGGPGEA
-511 VSMDDDV
+511 VVAMDDDV

-577 FKNMMRGDMDPV
+577 FKTMMQKDMDTV

>member
-11 GAMASGAAGTDL
+11 GAAGTDL
-23 DMPEVETA
+23 DSPESNTV
-31 VASVPTSGP
+31 VSSVPTTGP
-40 MAMIYRLTGGQSP
+40 MAVLYRVTGGQSL
-53 RQLLPAIAGIVVS
+53 RQVLPAAIGIVVA
-66 VIALG
+66 VLG
-71 FFVSSQQPERT
+71 LIFFVVSQQPERT

-88 PESEKSRV
+88 PEAEKSRV

-103 GVDVALD
+103 GVDVTLD

-117 VPVSDYHSSRMTL
+117 VPVGDYHSSRMTL
-130 AAQGLPASIPDGYDA
+130 AAQGLPASIPDGYDT
-145 LSDIP
+145 LGDIP

-156 VETVRLKQTQE
+156 VEQVRLKQTQE
-167 VELARSIS
+167 IELARSIS
-175 EIEGLVTAR
+175 EIEGVVASRL
-184 VHLAIPEKSVFAR
+184 HLAIPEKSVFAR
-197 ASTPPSGSVFLQ
+197 ASTPPTASVFVQ

-242 VDQYGNLLS
+242 VDQHGNLLS
-251 RAPQDSAGRVSDAQL
+251 RPPQDTAGMVSDAQL

-279 VISLV
+279 VIALV
-284 TPIVGAGNVTAQ
+284 SPIVGAGNVTAQ

-311 LMDPE
+311 IMDPE

-324 RSSETSSEIIAK
+324 RSSESSSEIIAK

-344 SAPTQTEM
+344 RAPTRTEVD
-352 NTEQNLGT
+352 TEQNADSS
-360 TDPNSAKARS
+360 DPNSAKARS

-405 EVMNA
+405 EVMNP
-410 ETGLMEVQAIPD
+410 ETGLIEVQEIPQ
-422 EKLKEIEALI
+422 EKLDEIEALV
-432 ASAIGINDERGDS
+432 ANALGIDDERGDS

-471 NLMRQ
+471 LIMRQ
-476 GLTILLMAVVV
+476 GLTIVIMAVVV
-487 LGVIRPLINRVMVPT
+487 LGVIRPLINRIMVPA
-502 AQGGPGEAM
+502 AQGGPGEA
-511 VSMDDDV
+511 VISLDDDV

-533 IKAKLKPKKAAISP
+533 IKAKLKPKKASISP

-577 FKNMMRGDMDPV
+577 FKTMMQKDMDTV

>member
-11 GAMASGAAGTDL
+11 GAAGTDL
-23 DMPEVETA
+23 DSPESNTV
-31 VASVPTSGP
+31 VSSVPTTGP
-40 MAMIYRLTGGQSP
+40 MAVLYRVTGGQSL
-53 RQLLPAIAGIVVS
+53 RQVLPAAIGIVVA
-66 VIALG
+66 VLG
-71 FFVSSQQPERT
+71 LIFFVVSQQPERT

-88 PESEKSRV
+88 PEAEKSRV

-103 GVDVALD
+103 GVDVTLD

-117 VPVSDYHSSRMTL
+117 VPVGDYHSSRMTL
-130 AAQGLPASIPDGYDA
+130 AAQGLPASIPDGYDT
-145 LSDIP
+145 LGDIP

-156 VETVRLKQTQE
+156 VEQVRLKQTQE
-167 VELARSIS
+167 IELARSIS
-175 EIEGLVTAR
+175 EIEGVVAAR
-184 VHLAIPEKSVFAR
+184 LHLAIPEKSVFAR
-197 ASTPPSGSVFLQ
+197 ASTPPTASVFVQ

-242 VDQYGNLLS
+242 VDQHGNLLS
-251 RAPQDSAGRVSDAQL
+251 RPPQDTAGMVSDAQL

-279 VISLV
+279 VIALV
-284 TPIVGAGNVTAQ
+284 SPIVGAGNVTAQ

-311 LMDPE
+311 IMDPE

-324 RSSETSSEIIAK
+324 RSSESSSEIIAK

-344 SAPTQTEM
+344 SAPTRTEVD
-352 NTEQNLGT
+352 TEQNADSS
-360 TDPNSAKARS
+360 DPNSAKARS

-405 EVMNA
+405 EVMNP
-410 ETGLMEVQAIPD
+410 ETGLIEVQEIPQ
-422 EKLKEIEALI
+422 EKLDEIEALV
-432 ASAIGINDERGDS
+432 ANALGIDDERGDS

-452 FVSALEGV
+452 FVSALEGI

-471 NLMRQ
+471 LIMRQ
-476 GLTILLMAVVV
+476 GLTIVIMAVVV
-487 LGVIRPLINRVMVPT
+487 LGVIRPLINRIMVPA
-502 AQGGPGEAM
+502 AQGGPGEA
-511 VSMDDDV
+511 VISLDDDV

-533 IKAKLKPKKAAISP
+533 IKAKLKPKKASISP

-577 FKNMMRGDMDPV
+577 FKTMMQKDMDTV